1 MTLSWLPSRF
11 LMPLAG
17 LLLTLAAVFSAWQY
31 LGRTQAEKR
40 AKEADSRAA
49 SATAQA
55 AVLADKLAA
64 QNAAIAALQK
74 KLSSKQVEVAR
85 AQKTAAAIKRDAE
98 KEVAALKAAEV
109 PKACPAAVDYL
120 HDALVGGAQ

>member
-1 MTLSWLPSRF
+1 MISWLPSRF
-11 LMPLAG
+11 LMPLAAI
-17 LLLTLAAVFSAWQY
+17 LLTLGAIFCGWQY
-31 LGRTQAEKR
+31 LSRTQAEQR

-49 SATAQA
+49 AATAQA

-64 QNAAIAALQK
+64 QNAAVSQLQK
-74 KLSSKQVEVAR
+74 KLSLKQAEVAR
-85 AQKTAAAIKRDAE
+85 AQRSAAAIKKDAD
-98 KEVAALKAAEV
+98 KRVAALKAAEV

>member
-1 MTLSWLPSRF
+1 MISWLTPQLRIG
-11 LMPLAG
+11 LVG
-17 LLLTLAAVFSAWQY
+17 LLLTLGAVFCGWQY
-31 LGRTQAEKR
+31 LGRTQAEQR

-74 KLSSKQVEVAR
+74 KLSLKQQEVAR
-85 AQKTAAAIKRDAE
+85 AQKTAAAIKKDAD
-98 KEVAALKAAEV
+98 KRVAAIYAQKPVATCEEAMDDLHQFLKE
-109 PKACPAAVDYL
+109 
-120 HDALVGGAQ
+120 GQ

>member
-1 MTLSWLPSRF
+1 MLFSWLTPQLRIG
-11 LMPLAG
+11 LVG
-17 LLLTLAAVFSAWQY
+17 LLLTLGAVFGGWQY
-31 LGRTQAEKR
+31 LGRTQAEQR

-49 SATAQA
+49 VATAQA

-64 QNAAIAALQK
+64 QNAAVSQLQK
-74 KLSSKQVEVAR
+74 KLSLKQQEVAR
-85 AQKTAAAIKRDAE
+85 AQKTAAAIKRDAD
-98 KEVAALKAAEV
+98 KRVASLKAAEV